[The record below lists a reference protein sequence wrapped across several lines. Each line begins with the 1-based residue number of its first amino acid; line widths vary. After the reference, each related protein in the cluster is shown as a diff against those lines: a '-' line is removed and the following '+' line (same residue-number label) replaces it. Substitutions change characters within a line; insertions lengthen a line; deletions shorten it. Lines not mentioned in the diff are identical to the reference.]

1 MGVIISGELTLKTQ
15 KFAIVISRFNS
26 TVTQALLSGAE
37 DAFQRHGGAQD
48 NLTVVWVPG
57 AFEIPAIVRRLTGS
71 GKFDGVLALGALI
84 KGGTPHF
91 DVLAQQV
98 TKSLSDIAVHSDV
111 PVSFGVLTTNTV
123 EQAFER
129 AGTKAGNKGAEAMQS
144 LIEMVNLLPKIP

>member
-57 AFEIPAIVRRLTGS
+57 AFEIPAVVRRLTGS

>member
-1 MGVIISGELTLKTQ
+1 MGVIIYGELTLKTQ

-37 DAFQRHGGAQD
+37 DAFQRHGGASG

-57 AFEIPAIVRRLTGS
+57 AFEIPAIVRRLTAS

-91 DVLAQQV
+91 DMLAHQV
-98 TKSLSDIAVHSDV
+98 TKSLSEIAVHSDV